1 MRIAFI
7 TLLVIALCVSTALFS
22 HESNAQT
29 YLPIGPQTDVPTDV
43 VTGGGWT
50 ECFRNTYDIPLDAE
64 LVLEQCAGD
73 LLMLSCQ
80 PTGSSTLT
88 LLAQAP
94 REDVTFNTG
103 ANSGVTHI
111 ANGTGWYFNISA
123 PGNNNAG
130 ENAWGFVRAG
140 DSVSKN
146 NCDTDSSG
154 ADNERLCWHLLIGE
168 GGYRCGA
175 TEDLNSSTDF
185 ERVVYVPAV
194 TPPPTL
200 AQIPTLS
207 EWGLIAMAGILGLA
221 GLLVA
226 RRRKAAA

>member
-1 MRIAFI
+1 MMRITFI
-7 TLLVIALCVSTALFS
+7 SLLVITLCVSTALFS
-22 HESNAQT
+22 HESNAQS
-29 YLPIGPQTDVPTDV
+29 YLPIGPQKDVPTDV
-43 VTGGGWT
+43 VTGGGWF

-64 LVLEQCAGD
+64 SVLERCTGD
-73 LLMLSCQ
+73 LLMLSCR

-94 REDVTFNTG
+94 REDVTFDTG
-103 ANSGVTHI
+103 ENSDVTHI

-123 PGNNNAG
+123 PGENDEG

-140 DSVSKN
+140 DSVEKN
-146 NCDTDSSG
+146 NCDTDSTG
-154 ADNERLCWHLLIGE
+154 ADDERLCWHLQIGE

-175 TEDLNSSTDF
+175 TEDLNGSTGF
-185 ERVVYVPAV
+185 ERVVYSNSTSAEN
-194 TPPPTL
+194 
-200 AQIPTLS
+200 IPTLS

>member
-1 MRIAFI
+1 MRNRINILPLIIF
-7 TLLVIALCVSTALFS
+7 LFAS
-22 HESNAQT
+22 FFFLSLGANAQT
-29 YLPIGPQTDVPTDV
+29 YLPVGPQVDVPTNV
-43 VTGGGWT
+43 VTTGGWI

-64 LVLEQCAGD
+64 EVLARCPGD
-73 LLMLSCQ
+73 RLMLSCQ
-80 PTGSSTLT
+80 PTGSNILT

-94 REDVTFNTG
+94 REDVTFDTG
-103 ANSGVTHI
+103 ENEDVTHI

-123 PGNNNAG
+123 PGENESG
-130 ENAWGFVRAG
+130 QNAWGFVRAG

-168 GGYRCGA
+168 GGYRCGV
-175 TEDLNSSTDF
+175 TEDLNSSTAF
-185 ERVVYVPAV
+185 ERVVYSNVAFS
-194 TPPPTL
+194 
-200 AQIPTLS
+200 ANIPTLS

-221 GLLVA
+221 GLLAA